1 MTGFSLPEDY
11 NSNPEKLLRKKHSR
25 KNLQSS
31 ISKPPEEGEKSVTLA
46 PTMAEKSLRDYSTPT
61 TDNVSLGPQ
70 GNLGNVGFELKTSLI
85 NMVQA
90 SPFCG
95 LPHEDAN
102 AHLQCFLNLCATI
115 VIRDVEQD
123 TIHLRLFPFCLIGKA
138 Q

>member
-31 ISKPPEEGEKSVTLA
+31 TSKPPEEGEKSVTLA

-102 AHLQCFLNLCATI
+102 AHLQRFLNLCATI

-123 TIHLRLFPFCLIGKA
+123 TIRLRLFPFSLIGKA

>member
-11 NSNPEKLLRKKHSR
+11 NSNPKKLLRKKHSR

-31 ISKPPEEGEKSVTLA
+31 TSKPPEEGEKSVTLA

-85 NMVQA
+85 NMVQS

-102 AHLQCFLNLCATI
+102 AHLQRFLNLCATI

-123 TIHLRLFPFCLIGKA
+123 TIRLRLFPFSLIGKA

>member
-1 MTGFSLPEDY
+1 MTRFSLPEDY